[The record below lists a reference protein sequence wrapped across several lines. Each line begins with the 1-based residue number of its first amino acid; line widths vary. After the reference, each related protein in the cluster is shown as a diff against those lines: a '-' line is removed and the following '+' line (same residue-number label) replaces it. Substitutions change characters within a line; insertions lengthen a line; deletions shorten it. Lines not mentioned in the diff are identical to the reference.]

1 MTDYEV
7 ASALNIIAEAH
18 NSRTTYIDIANRYV
32 LFEGPEDQEIA
43 LSIAVENFMS
53 TVEYMGETP
62 TGKWSPLRNRSKR
75 QNACVVERT

>member
-32 LFEGPEDQEIA
+32 LFEGPEDQDR
-43 LSIAVENFMS
+43 LCSHPVRKR
-53 TVEYMGETP
+53 TRRYGYL
-62 TGKWSPLRNRSKR
+62 GKTFP
-75 QNACVVERT
+75 